1 MNVYTLLKKDHEK
14 VKSIFKALGETTE
27 RAVKKRETLFA
38 QLKSELTIHA
48 EAEEAVFYPR
58 VLDPK
63 ETHEITLEA
72 LEEHKVVKTL
82 LAELD
87 SDAKDTEE
95 WSAKLKVLQENV
107 EHHVEEEEG
116 ELFKKAQK
124 ALSKEEA
131 ESIAEE
137 ITAFKEEAS
146 TVRH

>member
-14 VKSIFKALGETTE
+14 VKGIFKALGETTE

-38 QLKSELTIHA
+38 QLKSELTVHA
-48 EAEEAVFYPR
+48 EAEEALFYPR

-87 SDAKDTEE
+87 ADAKDTEE
-95 WSAKLKVLQENV
+95 WAAKLKVLQENV
-107 EHHVEEEEG
+107 EHHVEEEED

-124 ALSKEEA
+124 VLSNEEA

-137 ITAFKEEAS
+137 IASFKEEAT
-146 TVRH
+146 TVQE

>member
-14 VKSIFKALGETTE
+14 VKGIFKALGETTE
-27 RAVKKRETLFA
+27 RAVKKRETLFT
-38 QLKSELTIHA
+38 QLKSELTIHS
-48 EAEEAVFYPR
+48 EAEEALFYPR
-58 VLDPK
+58 VLDPE

-82 LAELD
+82 LAELE

-116 ELFKKAQK
+116 ELFQKAQK
-124 ALSKEEA
+124 VLSKEEA

-137 ITAFKEEAS
+137 ITSFKEDAT
-146 TVRH
+146 TVQE